1 MDRLNVAVIGTG
13 LIGRVHAQH
22 LSARIRAARLAAI
35 CDTNPVAAAECLGL
49 CNVGVLAVFEDYRQL
64 LSDPTIDA
72 VAICTPG
79 EMHGQVI
86 EAAAGA
92 GKHIFCEKPI
102 DCDLARADRAL
113 AAVER
118 AGVKLQIGFNR
129 RFDTNFRY
137 VKEAISSGAVGRL
150 HTLHIVSRD
159 PVQDEEEPL
168 ADLFLDTTIH
178 DLDMARFLTGSEV
191 TSIYAIGGHMG
202 EPHSG
207 DAPDTAVITLR
218 FANGVIATIENSRR
232 SAYGYDQR
240 LEVFGSEGAISV
252 GNESPHQAIV
262 SNRDGVLS
270 SPPLAFFRER
280 YADSYVAEMSAFA
293 QCVIDDSES
302 LVTGMDGRAALVLA
316 LAARRAYLA
325 GRAIA
330 L

>member
-1 MDRLNVAVIGTG
+1 MDRLKVAVIGTG
-13 LIGRVHAQH
+13 VIGRLHAQH
-22 LSARIRAARLAAI
+22 LSSRIRAARLAAI
-35 CDTNPVAAAECLGL
+35 CDTDPAAIAECLRA
-49 CNVGVLAVFEDYRQL
+49 CNVEALPVFDDYLRL
-64 LSDPTIDA
+64 LSDPVIDA
-72 VAICTPG
+72 VLICTPG
-79 EMHGQVI
+79 EIHGEVI
-86 EAAAGA
+86 EAAAAA

-102 DCDLARADRAL
+102 DYDLARADRAL

-129 RFDTNFRY
+129 RFDANFRH
-137 VKEAISSGAVGRL
+137 VKEVISTGAIGRL

-159 PVQDEEEPL
+159 PVQDEDESL

-178 DLDMARFLTGSEV
+178 DLDMARFVTGSEV

-202 EPHSG
+202 EPNSG

-232 SAYGYDQR
+232 SVYGYDQR
-240 LEVFGSEGAISV
+240 LEVFGSEGAISI
-252 GNESPHQAIV
+252 GNERPHQAIV
-262 SNRDGVLS
+262 SSRDGVLS

-293 QCVIDDSES
+293 QCVIEDSEP
-302 LVTGMDGRAALVLA
+302 LVMGRDGRAALVLT
-316 LAARRAYLA
+316 LAARRAYLE
-325 GRAIA
+325 GRSIA

>member
-1 MDRLNVAVIGTG
+1 MDRLNIGVIGTG
-13 LIGRVHAQH
+13 LIGRLHAQH
-22 LSARIRAARLAAI
+22 LSSRIPAARLAAI
-35 CDTNPVAAAECLGL
+35 CDTNPVAAAECLAV
-49 CNVGVLAVFEDYRQL
+49 CNVEALPVFEDYQKV
-64 LSDPTIDA
+64 LSDPAIEA

-79 EMHGQVI
+79 EIHGEMI
-86 EAAAGA
+86 EAAAAA

-102 DCDLARADRAL
+102 DYDLPRADRAL

-129 RFDTNFRY
+129 RFDANFRH
-137 VKEAISSGAVGRL
+137 VKEAISAGAIGRP

-159 PVQDEEEPL
+159 PVQDEAEPP

-191 TSIYAIGGHMG
+191 TTIYAIGGHMG
-202 EPHSG
+202 VPHSA

-232 SAYGYDQR
+232 SVYGYDQR
-240 LEVFGSEGAISV
+240 LEAFGSEGAISV
-252 GNESPHQAIV
+252 GNESPHQTIV

-270 SPPLAFFRER
+270 SLPLAFFRER

-293 QCVIDDSES
+293 RCVIEDSKP
-302 LVTGMDGRAALVLA
+302 LVTGMDGRTALVLA
-316 LAARRAYLA
+316 LAARRACLEE
-325 GRAIA
+325 RSIA